1 MQQPRGILGRSS
13 AATGVLTR
21 EWKVV
26 DGSARELFADVGQQV
41 GAEEAENNG
50 LLEAGPTVI
59 AGTSSNPRRP
69 R

>member
-1 MQQPRGILGRSS
+1 MQQPRGIHGRSS

-26 DGSARELFADVGQQV
+26 DGTARELLADVGQQV

-50 LLEAGPTVI
+50 LGAGPTVI
-59 AGTSSNPRRP
+59 AGASSNPRRP
-69 R
+69 H